1 MRPDYRRHQILPNHP
16 YCLTA
21 SETVSEILAYYS
33 LDALQDASCYVY
45 SVLLSPFSIQRFD
58 FNLSSVKYSCM

>member
-21 SETVSEILAYYS
+21 SEAVNESLAHQS
-33 LDALQDASCYVY
+33 IDALQDASCHVY
-45 SVLLSPFSIQRFD
+45 SVLLSPVSTQRFE
-58 FNLSSVKYSCM
+58 FNFSSVKYSCM